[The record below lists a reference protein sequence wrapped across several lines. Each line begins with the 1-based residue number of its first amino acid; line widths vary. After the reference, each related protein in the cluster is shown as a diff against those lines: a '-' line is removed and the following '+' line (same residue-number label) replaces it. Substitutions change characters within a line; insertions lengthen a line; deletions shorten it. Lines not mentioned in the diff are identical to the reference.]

1 MAQVIGFQIVIDGLG
16 KTVETATELKRAI
29 AEVNA
34 ELKKTTDVQE
44 IKKLETKLVDL
55 NWNPSLKIFP
65 FPLLQPPKNPVN
77 S

>member
-1 MAQVIGFQIVIDGLG
+1 MLKISLNLEVI
-16 KTVETATELKRAI
+16 
-29 AEVNA
+29 N
-34 ELKKTTDVQE
+34 LKK
-44 IKKLETKLVDL
+44 KKNLNCRRDAAETKLVDL